1 MNFLTKSAVEN
12 LNKIVA
18 KLLKIEDKKGRTGS
32 AAANRGS
39 APLNKFTYSHIQV
52 FEQDDS
58 FNEKYLNS
66 ERNFKTETIPLPVH
80 FTFTGRLEYL
90 TNFAFAGCDDPR
102 AVGTCGW

>member
-66 ERNFKTETIPLPVH
+66 ERNLKNGNYTDTGTLH
-80 FTFTGRLEYL
+80 FYRSFRISYQ
-90 TNFAFAGCDDPR
+90 FCICR
-102 AVGTCGW
+102 VR